1 MPKFYFHLRH
11 RGEFLRD
18 HTGADFPNAEL
29 ARGNGIQLGSQ
40 LCRVGGEMVEHSAI
54 EIADESGKLLEVIKV
69 RDCRATTHGSALK
82 PLRP

>member
-18 HTGADFPNAEL
+18 HAGADFPNAEL
-29 ARGNGIQLGSQ
+29 ARGNGVQLGSQ
-40 LCRVGGEMVEHSAI
+40 LCRVGGEMVQYSAI

-69 RDCRATTHGSALK
+69 RDCRAMGQGSAPD